1 MNIYYVPHAVLGT
14 GDTMVNKTSPCSHE
28 VNILIM
34 KRDSKQLYICV
45 CLYTFVY
52 VYTFHKYGYLC
63 IQLYM
68 KVKNQS
74 LDRLF
79 R

>member
-14 GDTMVNKTSPCSHE
+14 GDNMVNKTSPCSHE

-34 KRDSKQLYICV
+34 KRDSKQLYVCV